1 VLDALALSLLGLLL
15 GVRHAVDP
23 DHVIAVSTITAR
35 EPSIVRATRIGA
47 LWGFGHSL
55 TILLVGGVIVVFRLA
70 VPPRVSVALE
80 LVVAGMLIALGFLNL
95 IPRTEQAPPPNAAR
109 PVLIGMV
116 HGLAGSAAVAL
127 LVLAAVRDTGWAIVY
142 LLLFG
147 VGTVIG
153 MMIATLIIAVPTSY
167 ALARAER
174 ARRVIRMASGV
185 VSVAFGIL
193 LAVRLTAG
201 EGLMAAVSSWMR

>member
-1 VLDALALSLLGLLL
+1 LLDALTLSLLGLLL

-35 EPSIVRATRIGA
+35 EPSVTRATRIGA

-55 TILLVGGVIVVFRLA
+55 TILVVGGAIVVFRLA

-80 LVVAGMLIALGFLNL
+80 LVVAGMLIALGFMNL
-95 IPRTEQAPPPNAAR
+95 MSRSEQAPAPNAAR
-109 PVLIGMV
+109 PVVIGMV

-127 LVLAAVRDTGWAIVY
+127 LVLAAVRETGWALVY

-153 MMIATLIIAVPTSY
+153 MMMATLVIAVPTSF

-174 ARRVIRMASGV
+174 ARRVLRLASGV
-185 VSVAFGIL
+185 VSVAFGIT

-201 EGLMAAVSSWMR
+201 AGLASTLSSWMH